1 MQYNIHADLKAKRSK
16 ALLSRRRRG
25 DDRRKQLRGNVT
37 LPGNARTRAPR
48 RRVVAGFLCGPGKLR
63 IGMCSLRPSTRSPP
77 RRARALVVIERP
89 NRVGGPPPRT
99 VVRRW
104 EGLK

>member
-1 MQYNIHADLKAKRSK
+1 MR
-16 ALLSRRRRG
+16 LLE
-25 DDRRKQLRGNVT
+25 T
-37 LPGNARTRAPR
+37 RTPR

-89 NRVGGPPPRT
+89 NRVGARLHG

>member
-1 MQYNIHADLKAKRSK
+1 MR
-16 ALLSRRRRG
+16 LLE
-25 DDRRKQLRGNVT
+25 T
-37 LPGNARTRAPR
+37 RTPR

-77 RRARALVVIERP
+77 RRARALVVMNVLIVWGARLH
-89 NRVGGPPPRT
+89 G